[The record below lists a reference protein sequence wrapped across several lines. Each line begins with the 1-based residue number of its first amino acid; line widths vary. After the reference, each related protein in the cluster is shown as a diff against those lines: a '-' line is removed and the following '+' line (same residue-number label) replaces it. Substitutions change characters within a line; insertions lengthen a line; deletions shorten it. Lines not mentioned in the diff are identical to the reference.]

1 MRIIPMQSK
10 MNIQKTD
17 NTDYNQVKKSAAQVN
32 KQIGILN
39 TKLSLLFKE
48 TQMLMFWYSI
58 SVVLL
63 T

>member
-1 MRIIPMQSK
+1 

-17 NTDYNQVKKSAAQVN
+17 NADYNQVKKSAAQVN